1 MSEQLDVLRAIP
13 LDDIT
18 IRAGGDGRTV
28 VAYASVF
35 TPYEVVDQDGHY
47 EERNNPHLFDRAIS
61 HGDLSRF
68 QVLFNHGMTIQGTPS
83 ERYAMPL
90 GVPLEIKP
98 DSRGLLTV
106 TRYSKTDLADEVLQ
120 LVKDGAIRAM
130 SWSGRWI
137 RSQRSGRSE
146 TSGLPVI
153 ERLEASLREYGPTP
167 FPAAPD
173 ARILSVRSAVTLL
186 DEFRALP
193 EDEREQFLS
202 QLPTTPGGPGES
214 HTGQGS
220 EEEPDT
226 RSQPGPEP
234 PAPGPSIDSLTNQQR
249 RRKAD
254 AERG

>member
-1 MSEQLDVLRAIP
+1 MSEHIEVVRAVP

-47 EERNNPHLFDRAIS
+47 EERNSPRMFDRSLS

-68 QVLFNHGMTIQGTPS
+68 QVLFNHGMTVQGTPS

-106 TRYSKTDLADEVLQ
+106 TRYSSTPLADEVLQ
-120 LVKDGAIRAM
+120 LIKDGAIRAM

-137 RSQRSGRSE
+137 RSSRAG
-146 TSGLPVI
+146 TSQANGLPVI
-153 ERLEASLREYGPTP
+153 ERHEAALREFGPTP
-167 FPAAPD
+167 FPAALD
-173 ARILSVRSAVTLL
+173 AQILSVRSAATLL
-186 DEFRALP
+186 AEVQALP
-193 EDEREQFLS
+193 DEERERLLTDLSPTPPVPGDSHDEQAPAEGPDTQAPSPGSSIS
-202 QLPTTPGGPGES
+202 QLAN
-214 HTGQGS
+214 
-220 EEEPDT
+220 D
-226 RSQPGPEP
+226 
-234 PAPGPSIDSLTNQQR
+234 QR
-249 RRKAD
+249 RRRD